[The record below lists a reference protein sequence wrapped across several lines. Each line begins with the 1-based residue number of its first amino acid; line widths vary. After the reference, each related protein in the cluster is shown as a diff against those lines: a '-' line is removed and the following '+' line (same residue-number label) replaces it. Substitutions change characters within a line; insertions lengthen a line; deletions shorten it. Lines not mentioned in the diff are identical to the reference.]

1 MTILTTL
8 YWLAHGLSYSVVS
21 RAFQVPLS
29 MVHRLVL
36 QGVEDIAAL
45 RHSLIKLPAG
55 PELEEVGQGS
65 QQLAN
70 SPAFRTCV
78 GAIDGCHIRIRAPS
92 GPSGQD
98 YVNRKGRF
106 LQTFVGFP
114 GSVHDT
120 RVLKHS
126 AIYKEALYPPPGY
139 LIVGDGG
146 YPCIVHPI
154 MIVTPYREPLQGRVQ
169 SRFNGC
175 HAKARSI
182 IERTFGKLKVRWRCL
197 LTKALEEALELL
209 NRLSEAESDG
219 GEVSGLSDVSW
230 VCSASDGSSDSDPE
244 PPRNVRP
251 SHPDPPLA
259 DGPTV
264 PAHAEVCATE
274 PSPAQE
280 IGKDGT
286 VWTVMEPCGGAGRRQ
301 IQNILTESAGP
312 TPHARHNITDKLTA
326 FMCLC
331 DNVMLEEIRDCT
343 IAEARRG
350 RATWDVSIMELK
362 AFIALLYVRGAYC
375 GKNIEMESFWS
386 EQWGN
391 AFFNATLSRN
401 RFREI
406 MRYLL
411 FDKKETRRCR
421 LTTDKFTHV
430 RKVWDRFVENSI
442 ASYRPGSDI
451 TVDEQLF
458 PTKSRCPF
466 TQFMPNKPDKFGIK
480 FWLAADVD
488 SKYMLNGFPY
498 LAKDA
503 SRPAT
508 QRLGENVVL
517 RLVEP
522 FVVYQCKPR
531 RNVTILSTQHQHV
544 VISTEKKKKP
554 ETVEYYN
561 HSKVGVDVLDQMARQ
576 YSVKGGTRRWPIAVF
591 YNVLDLAAINA
602 WVLYRSCMSQEN
614 IPRRDF
620 MLQLAHELR
629 AEWMASKAP
638 PLADLPLS
646 GAGAEERRRMT
657 CMVKA
662 HCMQNKTF
670 CKCVK
675 CGDAVCGKCT
685 AKVLSVCNNCV

>member
-1 MTILTTL
+1 MDK
-8 YWLAHGLSYSVVS
+8 
-21 RAFQVPLS
+21 RK
-29 MVHRLVL
+29 RLMNV
-36 QGVEDIAAL
+36 Q
-45 RHSLIKLPAG
+45 
-55 PELEEVGQGS
+55 
-65 QQLAN
+65 
-70 SPAFRTCV
+70 
-78 GAIDGCHIRIRAPS
+78 
-92 GPSGQD
+92 
-98 YVNRKGRF
+98 
-106 LQTFVGFP
+106 
-114 GSVHDT
+114 
-120 RVLKHS
+120 
-126 AIYKEALYPPPGY
+126 EAL
-139 LIVGDGG
+139 
-146 YPCIVHPI
+146 
-154 MIVTPYREPLQGRVQ
+154 
-169 SRFNGC
+169 
-175 HAKARSI
+175 A
-182 IERTFGKLKVRWRCL
+182 
-197 LTKALEEALELL
+197 LL
-209 NRLSEAESDG
+209 NRMSEAESDG

-244 PPRNVRP
+244 PPRNVRL
-251 SHPDPPLA
+251 SHHDPPLA
-259 DGPTV
+259 DEPTV

-312 TPHARHNITDKLTA
+312 TPHARHTITDKLTA

-331 DNVMLEEIRDCT
+331 DSVMLEEIRDCT
-343 IAEARRG
+343 IAEARRD

-406 MRYLL
+406 MRYLR

-430 RKVWDRFVENSI
+430 RKVWDRFVDNSI

-458 PTKSRCPF
+458 LTKSRCPF
-466 TQFMPNKPDKFGIK
+466 TQYMPNKPDKFGIK

-498 LAKDA
+498 LGKDA

-522 FVVYQCKPR
+522 FVGKGRNITTDNFFTSLPLAKALLAKNTSLVGTIKRNKRELPPSVQGRSELFSTKVLKSEKMVLSVYQCKPR

-544 VISTEKKKKP
+544 AISTERKRKP

-576 YSVKGGTRRWPIAVF
+576 YSVKGGTRRWPVAVF
-591 YNVLDLAAINA
+591 YNVLDLAGSRLDQKRHHWRTCPSA
-602 WVLYRSCMSQEN
+602 VLVQKS
-614 IPRRDF
+614 
-620 MLQLAHELR
+620 
-629 AEWMASKAP
+629 
-638 PLADLPLS
+638 
-646 GAGAEERRRMT
+646 AGE
-657 CMVKA
+657 
-662 HCMQNKTF
+662 
-670 CKCVK
+670 
-675 CGDAVCGKCT
+675 
-685 AKVLSVCNNCV
+685 

>member
-1 MTILTTL
+1 MDK
-8 YWLAHGLSYSVVS
+8 
-21 RAFQVPLS
+21 RK
-29 MVHRLVL
+29 RLM
-36 QGVEDIAAL
+36 
-45 RHSLIKLPAG
+45 
-55 PELEEVGQGS
+55 
-65 QQLAN
+65 N
-70 SPAFRTCV
+70 
-78 GAIDGCHIRIRAPS
+78 
-92 GPSGQD
+92 
-98 YVNRKGRF
+98 
-106 LQTFVGFP
+106 
-114 GSVHDT
+114 
-120 RVLKHS
+120 
-126 AIYKEALYPPPGY
+126 
-139 LIVGDGG
+139 
-146 YPCIVHPI
+146 
-154 MIVTPYREPLQGRVQ
+154 VQ
-169 SRFNGC
+169 
-175 HAKARSI
+175 
-182 IERTFGKLKVRWRCL
+182 
-197 LTKALEEALELL
+197 EALELL

-286 VWTVMEPCGGAGRRQ
+286 VLTVMEPCGGAGRRQ

-343 IAEARRG
+343 IAEARRD

-406 MRYLL
+406 MRYLR

-430 RKVWDRFVENSI
+430 RKV
-442 ASYRPGSDI
+442 
-451 TVDEQLF
+451 
-458 PTKSRCPF
+458 
-466 TQFMPNKPDKFGIK
+466 
-480 FWLAADVD
+480 
-488 SKYMLNGFPY
+488 KYMLNGFPY
-498 LAKDA
+498 LGKDA

-522 FVVYQCKPR
+522 FVALLAKNTSLVGTIKRNKRELPPSVQGKSELFSTKVLKSDKMVLSVYQCKPR

-544 VISTEKKKKP
+544 AISTEKKKKP

-576 YSVKGGTRRWPIAVF
+576 YSVKGGMRRWPVAVF

-620 MLQLAHELR
+620 MLQLAHELL

-638 PLADLPLS
+638 PLADLPFS